1 MKKAASSF
9 RLRSASTTLL
19 AFLACAPQ
27 SFAGAFSQTGAG
39 PYEYTDTANW
49 GTAIIGNNWTSNLT
63 ANQTVTFAAD
73 YTIADQD
80 STGSGSTSTLSIA
93 NTGLFNHTFIG
104 GGANRTLTLGGSI
117 TLGSSATNA
126 NTVTIGS
133 TTEGQKLNVDL
144 GGATRNIST
153 GTNRTLEIVNTL
165 SGTTAGIAAQGLGTL
180 RLLGTNSFTGGFS
193 FGGSGIASSVVEITK
208 LANGAQDSSI
218 GRSTNAAGSIIFGG
232 SNAGTLRYIGTGDT
246 TDRLFSVGSAGGILD
261 ASGTG
266 VDGAMKWVNT
276 GSVSWSGTTA
286 NRLVTLTGS
295 NTKDNAVL
303 ASFADMSTFKTSIY
317 KTGTGRWILG
327 GTNSTTSTT
336 TNNAFTGNITIDA
349 GTLEL
354 GANTAGGNG
363 ANVILNGGTFA
374 TGGFSE
380 AFGTLALNGNATL
393 DLGAGDS
400 DLTFANSSAVVWGTS
415 ISLSIINYT
424 ESVDSVFFGVGG
436 LTGDQLAQIRING
449 THYAALDGSGFLA
462 LGSAIPEPSTFA
474 LLAGLG
480 SLLLAAS
487 RRQRRA
493 A

>member
-1 MKKAASSF
+1 MKTPRSRRFAHTLAALGALTAATPF
-9 RLRSASTTLL
+9 T
-19 AFLACAPQ
+19 
-27 SFAGAFSQTGAG
+27 FAGAFLQTTAG

-49 GTAIIGNNWTSNLT
+49 SGTLIGNNWTSNIT
-63 ANQTVTFAAD
+63 ANQTVTFATD

-80 STGSGSTSTLSIA
+80 AGGSGSTSTLSIS

-104 GGANRTLTLGGSI
+104 SGNRTLTLGGNI
-117 TLGSSATNA
+117 TLGGSATNA

-133 TTEGQKLNVDL
+133 TTDGQKLNVDL
-144 GGATRNIST
+144 GGTSRNITT
-153 GTNRTLEIVNTL
+153 GGNRTLEIVNTL
-165 SGTTAGIAAQGLGTL
+165 SGAGGIAAQGLGTL
-180 RLLGTNSFTGGFS
+180 KLLGTNSFTGAFS
-193 FGGSGIASSVVEITK
+193 FGGSSIASSVVEITK

-218 GRSTNAAGSIIFGG
+218 GRSASGAGSIIFGG

-276 GSVSWSGTTA
+276 GSVSWSGTAAT
-286 NRLVTLTGS
+286 RLVTLTGS
-295 NTKDNAVL
+295 NTKDNAML
-303 ASFADMSTFKTSIY
+303 ASFTDMGANKTSIY

-327 GTNSTTSTT
+327 GTNTTTSTT
-336 TNNAFTGNITIDA
+336 TNNTFTGNITIDA

-354 GANTAGGNG
+354 GASTAGGNG

-424 ESVDSVFFGVGG
+424 ENVDSIFFGVGG
-436 LTGDQLAQIRING
+436 LDATQLAKITING
-449 THYAALDGSGFLA
+449 FGATLENGFLVA
-462 LGSAIPEPSTFA
+462 AVPEPSTYA
-474 LLAGLG
+474 LLAGAGGLF
-480 SLLLAAS
+480 LAAT
-487 RRQRRA
+487 RRRRA
-493 A
+493 L